1 MQLPQV
7 KEYLLT
13 MSVLKH
19 EARQLADTN
28 DPQAIRLARV
38 AIAKMLRRENEVLR
52 LVCALCSVTVRKEMM
67 KVSQASFRHVRRPRA
82 SCRISLLVAKGQ

>member
-1 MQLPQV
+1 MVCMHLC
-7 KEYLLT
+7 LLKSWGNILAKYVANS
-13 MSVLKH
+13 SVL
-19 EARQLADTN
+19 
-28 DPQAIRLARV
+28 QATRLARV